1 MEVELLGKIDHYLEL
16 FKIKQSTL
24 LIASGILGVFIAAPK
39 NINYLSFIL
48 FIIACILS
56 VFGTTGLNMYYDR
69 DIDAKMFR
77 TKNRPLPANK
87 LDPDEAFLVSLTM
100 AVLGIIIGFQINFWT
115 GLAVFLGFFIDAFL
129 YTVLLKRKTVLNIVI
144 GAFAGG
150 MLPFG
155 GYVMITGY
163 PDIFSIS
170 LMLIVALWAM
180 IHIWF
185 ISIYYLEDYKMANIP
200 MFPVIYGEKKT
211 ALMGIVNILAILGLV
226 LFFWYVNFVGIYSV
240 IIATIMSIGIIVS
253 ILKYLRSLDRKTV
266 RVIFKFLSPYLGIL
280 LLTIAIE
287 RTLILI

>member
-1 MEVELLGKIDHYLEL
+1 MGKIDHYLEL